1 MTNATRLD
9 HEIARGDG
17 LYQLLSHLQ
26 PPDLGGHPACAD
38 ADAEVFF
45 PVSELDTPAVAE
57 ALSYC
62 LTCPVIESCREFA
75 VRTGQHGIWGGTTET
90 HRANLR
96 RQERERKDRER
107 QERREA
113 AEAPEGVAA

>member
-1 MTNATRLD
+1 MTTRTVHLE
-9 HEIARGDG
+9 HEMARGDG
-17 LYQLLSHLQ
+17 LFQLLSHLQ

-38 ADAEVFF
+38 ADADVFF
-45 PVSELDTPAVAE
+45 PVSELDTVSVAE

-62 LTCPVIESCREFA
+62 MACPVIESCREFA

-96 RQERERKDRER
+96 RQARHAVAESDESERESV
-107 QERREA
+107 
-113 AEAPEGVAA
+113 GVAA